1 MKHSELFIA
10 PPYANSYFDLVQE
23 NTLDDA
29 MQNSIHHL
37 QEIDI
42 TLWEKL
48 DQKSYFP
55 GKWTLNELL
64 QHLIDT
70 ERIIVYRA
78 TTFARQDLIELPGFD
93 ENFYAAH
100 SYANER
106 SIEDLLQELI
116 AVRISTYYFF
126 KSLNSKVIHTVGKI
140 NGNDFSINSLGFFI
154 IGHEIHHF
162 NVIKNQYLSLIA

>member
-1 MKHSELFIA
+1 MKHSDLFIA
-10 PPYANSYFDLVQE
+10 PSYANSYFDRVQE
-23 NTLDDA
+23 DNLIEA
-29 MQNSIHHL
+29 IQNSIKRL

-42 TLWEKL
+42 LQWEKL

-70 ERIIVYRA
+70 ERIITYRA

-93 ENFYAAH
+93 EDYYVAH
-100 SYANER
+100 SYANDR
-106 SIEDLLQELI
+106 TIEELLQELI
-116 AVRISTYYFF
+116 AVRISTFYFF
-126 KSLNSKVIHTVGKI
+126 KSLNPRVIHTVGKI

-154 IGHEIHHF
+154 IGHAIHHF
-162 NVIKNQYLSLIA
+162 NVITSRYLPLLF